1 MLVRLLCTAMV
12 TLILS
17 PGGLTA
23 LAKQQACSK
32 GSERTACTKK
42 TDPQAGEKAAEA
54 VDPNLVGWWSFD
66 ESSGTTAADSSQY
79 RRNGTFKG
87 KLSFDENSVQG
98 RIGKAMNF
106 DGGTDSYLEITGY
119 KGITGTGP
127 RTVTAWIK
135 TKHSSGA
142 ITLWGL
148 KDFGK
153 MWKFGFIRRHIGITP
168 HGGYYYI
175 KDNMNDGQW
184 HHVAVTVAEADPPS
198 LNENVTVFTDGEVAE
213 IHDIG
218 LLGLWPVDTESGMDV
233 KIGSGFNGALDDV
246 RIYDRAL
253 SSEQIRALYEQA
265 EKQAEPAA
273 Q

>member
-1 MLVRLLCTAMV
+1 MLARLLCTAMV
-12 TLILS
+12 ILVLG

-32 GSERTACTKK
+32 GSERTAFTKK
-42 TDPQAGEKAAEA
+42 ADPQAGEKAAEA
-54 VDPNLVGWWSFD
+54 ADPNLVGCWTFD
-66 ESSGTTAADSSQY
+66 ESSGTTAADSSKY
-79 RRNGTFKG
+79 RRDGTLNGE
-87 KLSFDENSVQG
+87 LSFDENSVEG
-98 RIGKAMNF
+98 RMGKALSV
-106 DGGTDSYLEITGY
+106 DGGADRYVEIKGY
-119 KGITGTGP
+119 KGVVGTRP
-127 RTVTAWIK
+127 RTVAAWIK
-135 TKHSSGA
+135 TKHSGGA
-142 ITLWGL
+142 IALWGL

-153 MWKFGFIRRHIGITP
+153 MWKFGFVRGHIGITP

-218 LLGLWPVDTESGMDV
+218 LLGLWPVDTESAMDV

-253 SSEQIRALYEQA
+253 STEQVRALYEEA
-265 EKQAEPAA
+265 EKQTEPAA